1 MIMNTDDMLIAYSD
15 NARELVDSFEKRL
28 NNSFEATPRSQIQ
41 HYMGMHVL
49 YDKKKDLLTLDA
61 RRHVY
66 NFINH
71 KGLDPDSD
79 VGVSTPLDLHELYS
93 KADSPPEIDVEL
105 RDKVW
110 QAHGQLIHLA
120 LWARPDLVH
129 SVSVLGRYVHNP
141 SEKRWSAYSR
151 IAKYLVKT
159 RDLKLVYGTPDIE
172 LMDLEPYGHSDS
184 DWGGCI
190 DDIKSTG
197 VHIFLLLGAAISWK
211 AKLSQTACLSSQE
224 AEYCTLSEATVQRKL
239 LTVEC

>member
-15 NARELVDSFEKRL
+15 NASELVDSFEKKL
-28 NNSFEATPRSQIQ
+28 NNSFEVTPRSQIE

-49 YDKKKDLLTLDA
+49 YDNKKVLLTLDA
-61 RRHVY
+61 RRHVCS
-66 NFINH
+66 FINH
-71 KGLDPDSD
+71 MGLDPDSD
-79 VGVSTPLDLHELYS
+79 VGASTPLDLHEVYS
-93 KADSPPEIDVEL
+93 KADSRPEIDVKL

-110 QAHGQLIHLA
+110 QAHGKLIHVA
-120 LWARPDLVH
+120 IWVRPDLVH

-141 SEKRWSAYSR
+141 SEKLWSAYSR

-190 DDIKSTG
+190 DDRKSTG
-197 VHIFLLLGAAISWK
+197 VYDLPFAQRSDQLESETEPNGLL
-211 AKLSQTACLSSQE
+211 KLSRSRILRVFTRYKGSS
-224 AEYCTLSEATVQRKL
+224 
-239 LTVEC
+239 